1 LFLLRQIIYF
11 NSFQFKNGNTPR
23 TKYFIILANTADNV
37 IIASL
42 PTRTNTVPS
51 FVTVDHGCINID
63 ERCYNSYL
71 FKKDKIIGDKGFF
84 FDMPTFIYGDQ
95 VEDYKVELLET
106 NYIEDIDYVI
116 VDTLIKEE
124 FAAVINCLKNSSS
137 VKFKIKKRL
146 QL

>member
-1 LFLLRQIIYF
+1 VFLPRQIIYF
-11 NSFQFKNGNTPR
+11 NSFQFKNGNTPK
-23 TKYFIILANTADNV
+23 TKYFIVLANSNDDV

-42 PTRTNTVPS
+42 PTRTNTTPS

-71 FKKDKIIGDKGFF
+71 FKKDQVIGDKGFC

-95 VEDYKVELLET
+95 VEDYKLELLET
-106 NYIEDIDYVI
+106 NYMEDIDYVI
-116 VDTLIKEE
+116 IDTLIKKE
-124 FAAVINCLKNSSS
+124 FDAILSCFKNSSS

-146 QL
+146 